1 MTFRTRAE
9 KRMRKFLIEQLKARV
24 QHGARI
30 AEGKKSA
37 EDLVKNDLGPQVFVF
52 RNLFS
57 GQVLYS
63 PVPAYHNDQINE
75 QFVNPNWQNR
85 KPSRRQDLWKI
96 MCVVNFDN
104 YDYATAAYKGLVDL
118 RRVRDTYQRK
128 EANSMR
134 KKSEDGHI
142 WHSGQYRPTYTQE
155 AVADLTHVIDEFEL
169 EGTTIFWANEW
180 HKGDEKYWRHD
191 LVEHQKLPV
200 HNPKHQ
206 SVLLDVMRKKAI
218 EAFREKTTETV
229 EPEAA

>member
-63 PVPAYHNDQINE
+63 PVPAYHNDQINQ

-118 RRVRDTYQRK
+118 RRV
-128 EANSMR
+128 
-134 KKSEDGHI
+134 
-142 WHSGQYRPTYTQE
+142 
-155 AVADLTHVIDEFEL
+155 
-169 EGTTIFWANEW
+169 
-180 HKGDEKYWRHD
+180 
-191 LVEHQKLPV
+191 
-200 HNPKHQ
+200 
-206 SVLLDVMRKKAI
+206 
-218 EAFREKTTETV
+218 
-229 EPEAA
+229 